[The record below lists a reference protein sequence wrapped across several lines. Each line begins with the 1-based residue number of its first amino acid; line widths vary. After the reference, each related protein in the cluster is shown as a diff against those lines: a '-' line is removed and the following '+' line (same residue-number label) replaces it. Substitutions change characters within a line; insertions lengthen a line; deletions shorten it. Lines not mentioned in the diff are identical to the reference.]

1 VAVVRKNELKEL
13 AEAELRE
20 KLNELRQELMSQ
32 NAKIASGG
40 LPDNP
45 GKLGEIKRTIA
56 RIYTIAGEKGYKI

>member
-1 VAVVRKNELKEL
+1 MAVIRKNELKEMP
-13 AEAELRE
+13 EAELRE

-32 NAKIASGG
+32 NAKISSGG

-56 RIYTIAGEKGYKI
+56 RIHTIAGEKGYKI